1 MFVRLRVGAE
11 AYALPVECVLEVA
24 ELGDVT
30 EVPGSDERVL
40 GVRNLRGEVLP
51 VFDLARLLGIG
62 QERRPE
68 HLVVLEAS
76 GARVGLA
83 IHGITSVGPLPEA
96 VGATDAEF
104 VAGAALA
111 DGELVGIID
120 VPRVLE
126 ALGRRD

>member
-30 EVPGSDERVL
+30 EVPGSDDGVL

-51 VFDLARLLGIG
+51 VFDLARLLGIE

-96 VGATDAEF
+96 VGAIDAEL